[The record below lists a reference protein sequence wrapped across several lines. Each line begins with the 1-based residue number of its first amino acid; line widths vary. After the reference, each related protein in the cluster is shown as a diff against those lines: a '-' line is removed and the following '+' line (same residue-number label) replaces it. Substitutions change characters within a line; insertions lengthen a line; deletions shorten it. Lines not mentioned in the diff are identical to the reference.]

1 MATEKQAAP
10 VQEGRTRRKAL
21 DSRAK
26 LSVPNQDPN
35 FVYRIVNVDGD
46 RVEEFIE
53 RGYEIVSDAEAGGKR
68 IDNGTPLGAQFSV
81 GNGIKAVV
89 MRQRKDWY
97 QEDQKIKQDHILELE
112 KTMTSEAK
120 KGL

>member
-21 DSRAK
+21 DSRPK

-35 FVYRIVNVDGD
+35 YQYRIVNVDGD

-53 RGYEIVSDAEAGGKR
+53 RGYEIVSSAEAGGKR
-68 IDNGTPLGAQFSV
+68 IDNGTPLGDQFSV
-81 GNGIKAVV
+81 GNGIKGVV

-97 QEDQKIKQDHILELE
+97 QEDQKIKQDQILELE